1 MKLDE
6 ALAKL
11 SLKII
16 DRVRRE
22 IIERIDFS
30 TQDLKATKEKVRNLE
45 DGLNETNKNV
55 QQADEDIL
63 QAQNS
68 ISDLDSRLDSAER
81 NISSNTNSLSE
92 INKEVGNVKQNL
104 SETNKS
110 IDDQGK
116 RITETEKKITNISGK
131 KAYLSERYFVFIGD
145 SYTYG
150 YYPDN
155 SAKKITGYVDLAKA
169 RTGLKGSILARGG
182 EGFAKNGPYGK
193 FLNRIKEFSGDK
205 SQVTDVVVLGGY
217 NDHDMSVS
225 EIHAGIKEFCNY
237 VASNFPIA
245 KVTIGMV
252 GWTTSA
258 SRYYELR
265 RVLYTYID
273 AASANKCAFI
283 PNLEFVMHHTELFSS
298 DGLHPNEDGHGK
310 LSAALTSWI
319 MGGGVDVAYGYQ
331 AVNYTVS
338 DGFSLGNT
346 SFYSQLQN
354 ETCSLLHSDCIG
366 VSCNVTQ
373 SQWNGFHSTR
383 MQLLTITGKTNLEGA
398 NFTGDVKTSQSS
410 AMTTVSS
417 SAQIGGKWCPCTL
430 IIELIS
436 SAMFI
441 SIIATGDSGYMS
453 GTCTS
458 FILPSFQIVALS
470 MCA

>member
-1 MKLDE
+1 MKLNE
-6 ALAKL
+6 VLKKL
-11 SLKII
+11 SLKILEKARNEVKNGI
-16 DRVRRE
+16 SHFQGELDETNENVR
-22 IIERIDFS
+22 
-30 TQDLKATKEKVRNLE
+30 DLKSRVETSDEKIQQIKEDLYEKNKTIKSLE
-45 DGLNETNKNV
+45 ENVGDMEITMSNFKESEEKTNKNIKELT
-55 QQADEDIL
+55 DT
-63 QAQNS
+63 
-68 ISDLDSRLDSAER
+68 
-81 NISSNTNSLSE
+81 TNSQKNDIIDNANE
-92 INKEVGNVKQNL
+92 I
-104 SETNKS
+104 
-110 IDDQGK
+110 GK
-116 RITETEKKITNISGK
+116 LKKN
-131 KAYLSERYFVFIGD
+131 KAYLSNRFFVFIGD
-145 SYTYG
+145 SYMYG

-155 SAKKITGYVDLAKA
+155 SKKKLTGYVDRAKA
-169 RTGLKGSILARGG
+169 RTGLRGSILACGG
-182 EGFAKNGPYGK
+182 EGFAKSGPYGK
-193 FLNRIKEFSGDK
+193 FLNRIKEFTGDK

-225 EIHAGIKEFCNY
+225 EISEGIKEFCNY
-237 VASNFPIA
+237 VSENFPIA

-338 DGFSLGNT
+338 GGFSLGTT

-354 ETCSLLHSDCIG
+354 GTCSLLHSDCVG

-453 GTCTS
+453 GTCTG